1 MSNDSRAPII
11 GEVDFTMMYVAH
23 EAFVRDL
30 HRMSEAASRGD
41 ALSPSVLAGW
51 AMFTKQLHIHHTAE
65 DDALWP
71 PLRAKVTRLDEIAVL
86 DEMELEH
93 AQIEPLLERA
103 DKAIA
108 AHDAVTLLDTVRALE
123 SGLTAHMQHEEHEA
137 LPLVAK
143 RLGPAG
149 WKAFAGHI
157 RRTQGLSGAAEYL
170 PWLLDERPDA
180 TQTTVLKVL
189 PPPVRLVYRAVWRP
203 RYHRTPRW

>member
-1 MSNDSRAPII
+1 MSNDSRTQTI
-11 GEVDFTMMYVAH
+11 GQVDFTMMYVAH
-23 EAFVRDL
+23 EAFARDL
-30 HRMSEAASRGD
+30 GRMTQAAKRGD

-71 PLRAKVTRLDEIAVL
+71 PLRAKLTTRDENAVL

-93 AQIEPLLERA
+93 AQIEPMLERA
-103 DKAIA
+103 DRAIA

-123 SGLTAHMQHEEHEA
+123 SDLTAHMQHEEHEA

-143 RLGPAG
+143 HLGPAG

-157 RRTQGLSGAAEYL
+157 RRVQGLSGAAEYM
-170 PWLLDERPDA
+170 PWLLDERPQA
-180 TQTTVLKVL
+180 TQARVLKVL
-189 PPPVRLVYRAVWRP
+189 PPPVRLLYRAVWRP